1 MVKELGFVQHLEGL
15 NILKKLEYKS
25 LLNFVG
31 VLREVIISIKIFK
44 I

>member
-31 VLREVIISIKIFK
+31 VFEGDYNTN
-44 I
+44 